1 MIGDIRKYYYS
12 NIIQSVRECGY
23 KRLKTLLNIE
33 RGNMSKWPKT
43 NFEKKVFLK
52 MVLRLRFFD
61 FLYKIENINLRYY
74 FAGNLREN

>member
-1 MIGDIRKYYYS
+1 
-12 NIIQSVRECGY
+12 
-23 KRLKTLLNIE
+23 
-33 RGNMSKWPKT
+33 MSKWPKT